1 MKLKQKLS
9 LMAVA
14 VGLAFAGQASALTLP
29 NTNNG
34 SLWLTVWDTT
44 TGATNSYARD
54 LGVTI
59 NQFLPTGI
67 TGVAGDGSPVG
78 TRTPESGLNLSFA
91 TDALFASTFSSIPTA
106 SLAWNIYG
114 ADSVVGGASGQAR
127 IVTTAVTTT
136 VTTPT
141 FSQANVSA
149 GAIRANTLGGVLN
162 TTYGCASASSCAVTD
177 GGAGGFGGGPNWGTT
192 IGGTTGTLQTAGS
205 IGTLLNFFYFASNGT
220 SGFTQA
226 NGKTVF
232 ANSLGRA
239 TWSLDGSGNL
249 AYSLAGAPSEVPVP
263 AAAWLLGSGLFGLV
277 GVARRRK
284 VQLA

>member
-9 LMAVA
+9 MMAVA

-34 SLWLTVWDTT
+34 SLWLTVWDTA

-78 TRTPESGLNLSFA
+78 NRTPESGLTLNFA
-91 TDALFASTFSSIPTA
+91 TDPLFASTFSSIPLA
-106 SLAWNIYG
+106 NLAWNIYG
-114 ADSVVGGASGQAR
+114 ADSVVGGAAGQAR
-127 IVTTAVTTT
+127 IVTTAVTGTT
-136 VTTPT
+136 NAPT

-149 GAIRANTLGGVLN
+149 GALKANEVGNTLN
-162 TTYGCASASSCAVTD
+162 TVYGCGAATSCAVTD
-177 GGAGGFGGGPNWGTT
+177 GGSAFGGGSNWGNSV
-192 IGGTTGTLQTAGS
+192 GGTTGTLQTSGAIGS
-205 IGTLLNFFYFASNGT
+205 LLNFFYFASNGT

-232 ANSLGRA
+232 ANSQGRA
-239 TWSLDGSGNL
+239 TWSLDNSGNL
-249 AYSLAGAPSEVPVP
+249 TYALAGGPSAVPVP
-263 AAAWLLGSGLFGLV
+263 AAAWLLGSGLLGLV

-284 VQLA
+284 SQVA